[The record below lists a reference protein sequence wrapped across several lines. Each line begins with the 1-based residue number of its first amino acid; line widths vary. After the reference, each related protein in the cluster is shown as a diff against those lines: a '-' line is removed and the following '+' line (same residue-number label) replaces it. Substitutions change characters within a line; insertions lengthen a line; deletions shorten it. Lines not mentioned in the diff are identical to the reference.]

1 MSVSSLTFNNETQAK
16 LCAHIHLTWN
26 TLTRDLCDALSAA
39 RDSKVDHDS
48 PDHAWPLYL
57 SPREDM
63 EAVLA
68 ALAANLA
75 PAAFSRVSLRELP
88 ADWRGVT
95 EHGLLYLPGK
105 YVVPGGRFNEMHGW
119 DSHFIVLGLLRS
131 GRLDL
136 ARSMAD
142 QQLYQI
148 EHYGT
153 ILNAN
158 RTYFLTRSHPPFLGR
173 TLLEVYR
180 ATGDME
186 WLRQALPL
194 LEKYYFYWS
203 VPPHHLPSL
212 GLSRYFDFGEGP
224 APEVESSEKDAMG
237 RTHYERVADFLGTL
251 PPESAAAFL
260 TPEGTL
266 TDHAWRSDRSMRES
280 GFDPGFRFGP
290 LDLDTVNYLPV
301 CLNTLL
307 WRMEI
312 DIAAIRKITGATNT
326 RDVWLERAALRR
338 QQIDQLLWDST
349 AGLYSDYHIVSHER
363 SGFVFATAF
372 WPLWA
377 GLATREQACAV
388 AAHLPQ
394 FETPGGI
401 QTGPLETG
409 CQWDGP
415 LGWAPLTLMAV
426 QGLNR
431 YGFTTEAR
439 RIAANFLNMVAFE
452 FERTGHLHEKY
463 DTVRLTSDV
472 SGLLKFGYPTNET
485 GFGWTNAAVL
495 ELLSFLGEDVLCS

>member
-1 MSVSSLTFNNETQAK
+1 MSPHSLPLNDELLRH
-16 LCAHIHLTWN
+16 LCGHIHLTWN

-39 RDSKVDHDS
+39 RDSKVDHGTPDS
-48 PDHAWPLYL
+48 AWPLYL

-63 EAVLA
+63 EAVRA
-68 ALAANLA
+68 TLAANLA
-75 PAAFSRVSLRELP
+75 PAAFARLSLRVLP
-88 ADWRGVT
+88 ADWRLVT

-105 YVVPGGRFNEMHGW
+105 YIVPGGRFNEMHGW

-136 ARSMAD
+136 ARSMVD

-173 TLLEVYR
+173 TILEVYR

-186 WLRQALPL
+186 WLRAALPL
-194 LEKYYFYWS
+194 LEKYYFYWN
-203 VPPHHLPSL
+203 VPPHQIPSL
-212 GLSRYFDFGEGP
+212 GLARYCDFGDGP
-224 APEVESSEKDAMG
+224 APEVESSEKDAHG
-237 RTHYERVADFLGTL
+237 RTHYERVADFLRTL
-251 PPESAAAFL
+251 PPDAAAPFL
-260 TPEGTL
+260 TEGGTL

-290 LDLDTVNYLPV
+290 LDLDTLNYLPI

-312 DIAAIRKITGATNT
+312 DIAAVRKITGATNT
-326 RDVWLERAALRR
+326 RDVWLERAAQRR
-338 QQIDQLLWDST
+338 RHIDQLLWDEST
-349 AGLYSDYHIVSHER
+349 GMYSDYHLATGQR
-363 SGFVFATAF
+363 SGFIFATTF

-377 GLATREQACAV
+377 GLASNEQARAV
-388 AAHLPQ
+388 AAHLHH

-415 LGWAPLTLMAV
+415 FGWAPLTLMAV

-431 YGFTTEAR
+431 YGFTEEAR
-439 RIAANFLNMVAFE
+439 RIAGGFLRMVSFE
-452 FERTGHLHEKY
+452 FERTGHLYEKY
-463 DTVRLTSDV
+463 DTVRLTSEV
-472 SGLLKFGYPTNET
+472 SDLLKFGYPTNET

-495 ELLSFLGEDVLCS
+495 ELLAFLGRDVLKI